1 MGDMKPRFLRNAI
14 LGIWCAKMP
23 ILFLRKMKEI
33 CCDYRNLFGIM
44 LSLGFLEMQFSGI
57 WGAFV
62 LVKGEKDCCVIL
74 EFIPFL
80 VFAAQIF
87 IYGVLLSP
95 WGAQYPLDESL
106 VLLP

>member
-14 LGIWCAKMP
+14 LGIWCARMP

-33 CCDYRNLFGIM
+33 CCDYRNLFGII
-44 LSLGFLEMQFSGI
+44 LSLGFLEIQFS
-57 WGAFV
+57 AFV
-62 LVKGEKDCCVIL
+62 LEKGEKDCCVIL

-80 VFAAQIF
+80 VFAAQTF
-87 IYGVLLSP
+87 ILYGVLLSP